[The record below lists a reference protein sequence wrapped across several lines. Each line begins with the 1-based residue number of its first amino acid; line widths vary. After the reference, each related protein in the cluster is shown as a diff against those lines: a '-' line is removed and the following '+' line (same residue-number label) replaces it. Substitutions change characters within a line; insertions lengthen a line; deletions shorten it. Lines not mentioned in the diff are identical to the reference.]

1 MRKDPVSA
9 GVRLRSVHMSKQES
23 RPNAVEALA
32 AVTDKDE
39 DEFTP
44 DLEAYPYPEPEDLEE
59 VPADEVSN
67 G

>member
-1 MRKDPVSA
+1 MGIRIRWKRK
-9 GVRLRSVHMSKQES
+9 LMSKQES

-39 DEFTP
+39 DGFTP
-44 DLEAYPYPEPEDLEE
+44 DLQAYPYPEPEDLEE

-67 G
+67 V